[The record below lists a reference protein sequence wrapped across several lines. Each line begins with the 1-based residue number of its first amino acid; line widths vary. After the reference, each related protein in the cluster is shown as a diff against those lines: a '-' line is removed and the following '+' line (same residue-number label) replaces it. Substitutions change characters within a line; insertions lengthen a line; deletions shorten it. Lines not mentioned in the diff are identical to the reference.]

1 MTSAAAPAGPDRR
14 EATPAKGAGS
24 VGSATSEN

>member
-14 EATPAKGAGS
+14 EAATAKGAGS